1 MEFIGRESEI
11 ALLRKLRARSSK
23 QAQMTVLTGRRRV
36 GKTTLLREALDDG
49 TGLYVHLPITR
60 QSEKTLCVELQ
71 AEVERV
77 LGLGILG
84 QSSSSRELFRILMEA
99 SLKRPFTLVLDEF
112 QEFDRIN
119 SAVFSQVAAL
129 WDEYHVRSKMNLVVC
144 GSINRLMNKIFFDDG
159 EPLYGRNTASVR
171 LRPFKVSL
179 LKRIL
184 ARHHPKYTADDL
196 LSLWTVTGGVARY
209 VDMMVGA
216 RALTRRKMLDEIF
229 AQGSSYLEE
238 GRTILAE
245 EFGPDYGVYFTIL
258 AAIASGATTSAELK
272 ALVGAEVN
280 GYLTKLERDYALV
293 SKKIPL
299 LEKETTKN
307 CHYQI
312 DDCFFRFWFRF
323 VFKYRGLLELE
334 RYDQLRQIAA
344 RDFDV
349 FSGYALERFFYWK
362 FAEDATYT
370 KMGAWW
376 NRKGEE
382 EIDLVCEDELNGTID
397 FFEIKRD
404 VRRFDRDR
412 LQQKIEAFYE
422 KHPEKKS
429 MKSVARGLSL
439 TDM

>member
-1 MEFIGRESEI
+1 MEFIGRESEVE
-11 ALLRKLRARSSK
+11 LLRKLRARSDR

-49 TGLYVHLPITR
+49 KGLYVHLPITR

-71 AEVERV
+71 TEVERV
-77 LGLGILG
+77 LELGILG
-84 QSSSSRELFRILMEA
+84 QSSSFRDLFRILMEA
-99 SLKRPFTLVLDEF
+99 SLKRSFTLVLDEF

-119 SAVFSQVAAL
+119 SAVFSQVAAV

-159 EPLYGRNTASVR
+159 EPLYGRNTASIR
-171 LRPFKVSL
+171 LRPFKISL
-179 LKRIL
+179 LKTIL
-184 ARHHPKYTADDL
+184 ARHHPKYAADDL
-196 LSLWTVTGGVARY
+196 LALWTVTGGIARY

-216 RALTRRKMLDEIF
+216 RALTRKKMIEEIF

-258 AAIASGATTSAELK
+258 SAIASGATTSAELK

-280 GYLTKLERDYALV
+280 GYLTKLERDYSLV

-299 LEKETTKN
+299 FEKETSKN

-334 RYDQLRQIAA
+334 RYDQLRQIVV
-344 RDFDV
+344 RDFDA

-362 FAEDATYT
+362 FAEETTYT

-397 FFEIKRD
+397 FYEIKHD
-404 VRRFDRDR
+404 IRRFDMDR
-412 LQQKIEAFYE
+412 LQQKIDAFYE

-429 MKSVARGLSL
+429 MQAVARGLSL
-439 TDM
+439 VDM

>member
-1 MEFIGRESEI
+1 MEFIGRESEVE
-11 ALLRKLRARSSK
+11 LLRKLRARSDR

-49 TGLYVHLPITR
+49 MGLYVHLPITR

-71 AEVERV
+71 TEVERV

-84 QSSSSRELFRILMEA
+84 QSASFRDLFRILMEA
-99 SLKRPFTLVLDEF
+99 SLKRSFTLVLDEF

-119 SAVFSQVAAL
+119 SAVFSQVAAV

-159 EPLYGRNTASVR
+159 EPLYGRNTASIR
-171 LRPFKVSL
+171 LRPFRISL
-179 LKRIL
+179 LKKIL
-184 ARHHPKYTADDL
+184 ARHYPKYAADDL
-196 LSLWTVTGGVARY
+196 LALWTVTGGVARY

-216 RALTRRKMLDEIF
+216 RALTRKKMIEEIF
-229 AQGSSYLEE
+229 AQGSSYLDE

-258 AAIASGATTSAELK
+258 SAIASGATTSAELK
-272 ALVGAEVN
+272 VLVGAEVN
-280 GYLTKLERDYALV
+280 GYLTKLERDYSLV

-299 LEKETTKN
+299 FEKETSKN

-334 RYDQLRQIAA
+334 RYDQLRQIVV
-344 RDFDV
+344 RDFDA

-362 FAEDATYT
+362 FAEETTYT

-397 FFEIKRD
+397 FYEIKHD
-404 VRRFDRDR
+404 MRRFDKNR
-412 LQQKIEAFYE
+412 LQQKIDAFYE

-429 MKSVARGLSL
+429 MQAVARGLSL
-439 TDM
+439 VDM

>member
-1 MEFIGRESEI
+1 MEFIGRESEVE
-11 ALLRKLRARSSK
+11 LLRKLRARSDR

-49 TGLYVHLPITR
+49 KGSYVHLPITR

-84 QSSSSRELFRILMEA
+84 QSSSFRDLFRILMEA

-119 SAVFSQVAAL
+119 SAVFSQVAAV

-159 EPLYGRNTASVR
+159 EPLYGRNTASIR
-171 LRPFKVSL
+171 LRPFKISL
-179 LKRIL
+179 LKTIL
-184 ARHHPKYTADDL
+184 ARYYPKYTADDL
-196 LSLWTVTGGVARY
+196 LALWTVTGGVARY

-216 RALTRRKMLDEIF
+216 RALTRKKMIEEIF

-258 AAIASGATTSAELK
+258 SAIASGATTSAELK
-272 ALVGAEVN
+272 TLVGAEVN
-280 GYLTKLERDYALV
+280 GYLTKLERDYSLV

-299 LEKETTKN
+299 FEKETSKN

-334 RYDQLRQIAA
+334 RYDQLRQIVV
-344 RDFDV
+344 RDFDA

-362 FAEDATYT
+362 FAEETTYT

-397 FFEIKRD
+397 FYEIKHD
-404 VRRFDRDR
+404 IRRFDKNR
-412 LQQKIEAFYE
+412 LQQKIDAFYE

-429 MKSVARGLSL
+429 MHAVARGLSL
-439 TDM
+439 VDM